1 MRDLF
6 TTIDQGEPRNPM
18 EAARRAMRPP
28 LRKRFYRQAHVADT
42 GAGFSVLLDGKPV
55 RTPARRALAAPS
67 RALAQAIAEEWN
79 AQGREIDPA
88 RMPLTRLANAVIDAV
103 ADAPAAVAAEI
114 EAYLGSD
121 LVCYRA
127 EAPAELAARQAAAF
141 DPVLAFAR
149 DRLGARFTLTQGV
162 MHVAQPP
169 QAVAAARAAIP
180 EDCWRLGAL
189 AAITAL
195 TGSALLALALA
206 HGALAADAVWTA
218 AHIDEDWQMAHW
230 GRDALAM
237 ERRNFRRGE
246 FHAAVTVLRLAR

>member
-1 MRDLF
+1 MMRDIF
-6 TTIDQGEPRNPM
+6 AAIAQGEPRDPM

-28 LRKRFYRQAHVADT
+28 LRRRFYQLAHVAD
-42 GAGFSVLLDGKPV
+42 AREGFAVLLDGKPV

-103 ADAPAAVAAEI
+103 AASPAAVAADI

-127 EAPAELAARQAAAF
+127 EAPAERVARQAAAF
-141 DPVLAFAR
+141 DPVLDWAR
-149 DRLGARFTLTQGV
+149 DTFGARFTLTQGV
-162 MHVAQPP
+162 VHVAQPP
-169 QAVAAARAAIP
+169 EAVAVARASIP
-180 EDCWRLGAL
+180 DDGWRLGAL

-195 TGSALLALALA
+195 TGSARPR
-206 HGALAADAVWTA
+206 HGAPQLPS
-218 AHIDEDWQMAHW
+218 
-230 GRDALAM
+230 
-237 ERRNFRRGE
+237 RRIRRGG
-246 FHAAVTVLRLAR
+246 HGAGARAMSRSAAAACPHHDGADTIRSDVR